1 MGQPHATTE
10 TLGDLLLMRCV
21 RQDEWTQEWVARRK
35 GQRTHLWVQR
45 YTRALLDWSDE
56 AVLGRQIQA
65 SLSLRHPN
73 LHTLDALV
81 LDRERAHLSLGYVE
95 ARPLSDFLPPQR
107 GPAVEPARA
116 LDLARQLARLMRD
129 LRAAKQNIP
138 LNSIARVW
146 LTPSER
152 VLWAEPHMPTSLPQ
166 RPMLGRGYVR
176 QDMHWLSPE
185 AARGL
190 PTGEPNDVFV
200 LGALLFRMLGGLH
213 PFAQGSMFETLQR
226 VVARTRADD
235 LPTPDHPIE
244 PASEVL
250 LTRCLEPSPDRRPS
264 LAELLAH
271 LEARLPPT
279 LDQRFATLDERA
291 ALSLARAWLYD
302 EADHPRLDE
311 LLALRPDLAS
321 APLLSAYVW
330 DHLRDNVLQA
340 ISQGRAPAWPAH
352 LLSGRLHQARRA
364 FEDLLRDPRPS
375 TDAKAAAAWM
385 LGDLTARGAEPA
397 LLHRLLAPVH
407 EAHPTTNTGPNPLHL
422 PLTTISLEPCDQDWD
437 QLTPAPPID
446 GHEARHCPTCDKDV
460 AEASSPLDLA
470 RLALKACLRVKP
482 WR

>member
-200 LGALLFRMLGGLH
+200 LGTLLFRMLGGLH

-279 LDQRFATLDERA
+279 
-291 ALSLARAWLYD
+291 
-302 EADHPRLDE
+302 
-311 LLALRPDLAS
+311 
-321 APLLSAYVW
+321 
-330 DHLRDNVLQA
+330 
-340 ISQGRAPAWPAH
+340 
-352 LLSGRLHQARRA
+352 
-364 FEDLLRDPRPS
+364 
-375 TDAKAAAAWM
+375 
-385 LGDLTARGAEPA
+385 
-397 LLHRLLAPVH
+397 
-407 EAHPTTNTGPNPLHL
+407 
-422 PLTTISLEPCDQDWD
+422 
-437 QLTPAPPID
+437 
-446 GHEARHCPTCDKDV
+446 
-460 AEASSPLDLA
+460 
-470 RLALKACLRVKP
+470 
-482 WR
+482 

>member
-1 MGQPHATTE
+1 
-10 TLGDLLLMRCV
+10 
-21 RQDEWTQEWVARRK
+21 
-35 GQRTHLWVQR
+35 
-45 YTRALLDWSDE
+45 
-56 AVLGRQIQA
+56 
-65 SLSLRHPN
+65 
-73 LHTLDALV
+73 
-81 LDRERAHLSLGYVE
+81 
-95 ARPLSDFLPPQR
+95 
-107 GPAVEPARA
+107 
-116 LDLARQLARLMRD
+116 
-129 LRAAKQNIP
+129 
-138 LNSIARVW
+138 
-146 LTPSER
+146 
-152 VLWAEPHMPTSLPQ
+152 
-166 RPMLGRGYVR
+166 
-176 QDMHWLSPE
+176 
-185 AARGL
+185 
-190 PTGEPNDVFV
+190 
-200 LGALLFRMLGGLH
+200 
-213 PFAQGSMFETLQR
+213 
-226 VVARTRADD
+226 
-235 LPTPDHPIE
+235 
-244 PASEVL
+244 
-250 LTRCLEPSPDRRPS
+250 